1 MSRCCSIYSSFR
13 QKQLNFL
20 LYRQSGEI
28 QEKRIL
34 KKWKILL
41 EISSFYMCTK
51 NHNNLMYS
59 SWDTEWD
66 GQNFLSFSAIFWPFY
81 PPKQPGKSK
90 FWKNEKSTW
99 RCHHFTCVPKMTIL
113 WCMILE
119 IWSATDSIFCHLGPF
134 FAPFFA
140 LTTQKIKTLEKW
152 KKAYYLTKACLKS
165 SHMLYCS

>member
-51 NHNNLMYS
+51 NHNHLMYS

-66 GQNFLSFSAIFWPFY
+66 GQNFLSFSAIFGLFTPLNNLENQNFE
-81 PPKQPGKSK
+81 KMKRAPGDVIILHVYQKWLYYDAW
-90 FWKNEKSTW
+90 FLRYGVQQTVFFVILG
-99 RCHHFTCVPKMTIL
+99 HFLPL
-113 WCMILE
+113 FL
-119 IWSATDSIFCHLGPF
+119 P
-134 FAPFFA
+134 
-140 LTTQKIKTLEKW
+140 
-152 KKAYYLTKACLKS
+152 
-165 SHMLYCS
+165 